1 MLSIQIDSKIFWM
14 VNSPSVE
21 QHQIVLFCKPYENEF
36 CTVIAKEEQ
45 PQEIIVVEPRVQ
57 TELALENKL
66 IKINGIWA
74 QLVTWQLDKKW
85 IINRA
90 FLEFSHKK
98 KMNKRWQFYFCQSCY
113 LFLNALII
121 VKSLRIKRWWEF
133 KSLTMDGYNN
143 NLHLKIH
150 NFIMVKNHS
159 KSHILRHF
167 QMRHFL
173 VIFNHCVVVY

>member
-1 MLSIQIDSKIFWM
+1 MVCVSDMNKFETFSKYLRDPKLNGVIPLTCWAFKLIVFWI

-21 QHQIVLFCKPYENEF
+21 QHQIGLFCKPYENEF

-74 QLVTWQLDKKW
+74 QLATWQLDKKW

-98 KMNKRWQFYFCQSCY
+98 KN
-113 LFLNALII
+113 
-121 VKSLRIKRWWEF
+121 E
-133 KSLTMDGYNN
+133 
-143 NLHLKIH
+143 
-150 NFIMVKNHS
+150 
-159 KSHILRHF
+159 
-167 QMRHFL
+167 
-173 VIFNHCVVVY
+173 